1 MKNQTQGGTKMKK
14 MEKMMNEAAKMLE
27 NEHKEITYG
36 NLVSC
41 LYAAKK
47 VKEAGA
53 SSYKEMLNA
62 TDDDLRLAVNR
73 DVSEKSFDVLK
84 KFAENHTE
92 AEFDQALLCC
102 RENRFDTSRM
112 TAPGESLISFL
123 EQVLNASA
131 AQSVLSFG
139 FLDQSDFLA
148 QVLSNT
154 GSTNVRASVQYAPY
168 REYSKMR
175 MEQFGNRVSWFTE
188 DLFENQTEKA
198 DKVFCFPLFGKNT
211 VELAQERESAY
222 LSDLGMEKPAA
233 SAYAYA
239 VLASHLIA
247 ENGKAAVLLHPS
259 DLTSTRPGEKECRE
273 WLIDNGMLESV
284 VLLPNGL
291 MHGTNVDTALLI
303 LSHGNKQVR
312 FVDAKEA
319 GLYRKERRET
329 EMDPSQIEKV
339 MELLNSK
346 ESSSFARTIS
356 NNEIS
361 SHEYSLDF
369 HQYLAESLMV
379 KDGVKFKS
387 VMKDISRGA
396 QMVSKKMKA
405 LETEEHTRCRYLA
418 ISDVENGMIRSDLS
432 CLKEIPEKMEKYCVQ
447 DGDLLIS
454 RSYPFKTAVA
464 KVEEDEQILLSGN
477 FYRIEVDSS
486 KANPYFIKAFL
497 ESGRGSEILE
507 MLGKGTAIPMISASD
522 LKEIMLPLPE
532 METQNRVA
540 ESYFA
545 AQQDVIACRGRYEQ
559 ALEKLAETY
568 DREMSEE

>member
-1 MKNQTQGGTKMKK
+1 MKK
-14 MEKMMNEAAKMLE
+14 MDEMTNEAAKMLE
-27 NEHKEITYG
+27 NKHKEITYE
-36 NLVSC
+36 NLVSF

-47 VKEAGA
+47 LKEANDD
-53 SSYKEMLNA
+53 SYKEMLNA
-62 TDDDLRLAVNR
+62 IDDDLRLTVER
-73 DVSEKSFDVLK
+73 DVPKKSFDAVK
-84 KFAENHTE
+84 EFAEHHME
-92 AEFDQALLCC
+92 AEFDRALLHC
-102 RENRFDTSRM
+102 RENHFDTNSM
-112 TAPGESLISFL
+112 TAPGESLINFL
-123 EQVLNASA
+123 EQVLNVYA
-131 AQSVLSFG
+131 ARSVLSLG
-139 FLDQSDFLA
+139 FWDQSDFLA
-148 QVLSNT
+148 QVLCKT
-154 GSTNVRASVQYAPY
+154 EKTNVRASIQYAPY
-168 REYSKMR
+168 RDYSRMR
-175 MEQFGNRVSWFTE
+175 MEQFGSRISWFAE
-188 DLFENQTEKA
+188 DPFGNQIEKA
-198 DKVFCFPLFGKNT
+198 DAVFCFPPFGKNT
-211 VELAQERESAY
+211 VESAQDRESAY

-273 WLIDNGMLESV
+273 WLIDNEMLESV
-284 VLLPNGL
+284 VLLPGGL
-291 MHGTNVDTALLI
+291 VHGTNVDTALLI

-312 FVDAKEA
+312 FVDVKEA

-329 EMDPSQIEKV
+329 EMDPSQMKKI
-339 MELLNSK
+339 MELLISD

-369 HQYLAESLMV
+369 HRYLAESLMV

-387 VMKDISRGA
+387 VMKYISRGA
-396 QMVSKKMKA
+396 QTASKEVKV
-405 LETEEHTRCRYLA
+405 LETEEHTSCRYLA

-432 CLKEIPEKMEKYCVQ
+432 YLKGIPEKMEKYCVQ

-464 KVEEDEQILLSGN
+464 KIEESEQILLSGN
-477 FYRIEVDSS
+477 FYCIRVDSS

-497 ESGRGSEILE
+497 ESKRGSEILE

-522 LKEIMLPLPE
+522 LKELMIPLPD

-540 ESYFA
+540 ESYLA
-545 AQQDVIACRGRYEQ
+545 AQQDVITCRREYEQ

-568 DREMSEE
+568 DQEMAGE